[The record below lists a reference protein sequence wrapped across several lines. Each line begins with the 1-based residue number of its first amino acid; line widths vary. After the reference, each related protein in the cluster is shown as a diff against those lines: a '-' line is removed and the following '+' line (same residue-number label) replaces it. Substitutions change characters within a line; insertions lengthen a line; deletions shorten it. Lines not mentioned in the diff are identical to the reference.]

1 MAFGNTVW
9 ANPANPPAN
18 HHGEID
24 YERAAAMGFNRVRFY
39 FNYGIFEDD
48 AAPYAYKQSGFDWI
62 DQNIAWAKAH
72 GITLIVNMHCPQGDF
87 QSNGAGDALWN
98 IPSNRQRFVALWKEI
113 ASRYADEPAILG
125 WDLLNEPVVT
135 KSLNQ
140 LRDLAAEPERR
151 DEFLLAER
159 QERHVRVPHLRS
171 DGLHSSGRGLD
182 RRDEGR

>member
-72 GITLIVNMHCPQGDF
+72 GITLIVNMHCPRETSSPTAREMPCGIFRPTD
-87 QSNGAGDALWN
+87 NG
-98 IPSNRQRFVALWKEI
+98 S
-113 ASRYADEPAILG
+113 
-125 WDLLNEPVVT
+125 
-135 KSLNQ
+135 SL
-140 LRDLAAEPERR
+140 
-151 DEFLLAER
+151 
-159 QERHVRVPHLRS
+159 
-171 DGLHSSGRGLD
+171 SGRRSPAVMRTN
-182 RRDEGR
+182 RRSSAGIFSTNRS